1 MGVEGNVGLVR
12 ERIRRAAERVNRKA
26 EEILLVGATKTVDVE
41 RIRRAMAAGVKVF
54 GENRVQE
61 AEPKIA
67 LIGNGAEWHFV
78 GHLQRNKVKDAFRLF
93 EMVQSVDSLELGL
106 EIEKRG
112 AQLGRTMRVLVEVNL
127 GGEESKFGAP
137 VEDTLELVRR
147 MADLPHLSVEGLMSM
162 PPFLDDPEDS
172 RPYFR
177 ALRQLRDEIAG
188 SDVPGVSMRE
198 LSMGMTNDFEVAIEE
213 GATIVRIGT
222 ALFGPRRG

>member
-1 MGVEGNVGLVR
+1 MR

-67 LIGNGAEWHFV
+67 LIGNGAEWHFI